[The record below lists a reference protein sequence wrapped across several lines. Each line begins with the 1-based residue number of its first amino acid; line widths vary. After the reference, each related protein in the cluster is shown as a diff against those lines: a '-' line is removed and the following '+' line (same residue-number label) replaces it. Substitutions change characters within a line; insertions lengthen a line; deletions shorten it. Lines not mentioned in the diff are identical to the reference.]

1 MTRTVACLDGLDPD
15 YLAATATPE
24 WDAIADEGTTGACDG
39 LVPSLTNVNNVG
51 IVTGRH
57 PAATG
62 VTANTFLDDGER
74 VYVEDAKFLNCRTVL
89 ADAADEGADVI
100 ALVAKEK
107 LRRLVGDGGVEAASA
122 QEPPAWLTDL
132 AGEPPGIYSGEASA
146 WLLDAAVAVAEARDP
161 DVLYVSTTDV
171 VPHKHAPGEAAAE
184 AWVTAL
190 DDGLGRLRE
199 FGPVAA
205 VADHGMNHKDRR
217 VDVEAMLA
225 DTGVAA
231 ETVRCIRDRHVYHHQ
246 NLGGAAYVYADDPAA
261 ARTALED
268 APGTEVVDRATA
280 CDRFR
285 LDPERVGDLLLLG
298 DERTVFGPI
307 EEGDARVDEVD
318 LRSHGSVHERTV
330 PYLASTGERVEESI
344 EIFSA
349 VGVRPGDRA

>member
-24 WDAIADEGTTGACDG
+24 WDTIAEEGATGVCDG

-57 PAATG
+57 PTKTG
-62 VTANTFLDDGER
+62 VTANTFLDDGDR
-74 VYVEDAKFLNCRTVL
+74 GYVEDARFLRCWTVL
-89 ADAADEGADVI
+89 AETADEGADVI

-107 LRRLVGDGGVEAASA
+107 LRRLVGDGGVVAASA
-122 QEPPAWLTDL
+122 QEPPRWLTDL
-132 AGEPPGIYSGEASA
+132 VGDPPGIYSGDASA
-146 WLLDAAVAVAEARDP
+146 WLLDAAVAVADARDP

-171 VPHKHAPGEAAAE
+171 VPHKHAPGTDAAD
-184 AWVTAL
+184 AWVAAL
-190 DDGLGRLRE
+190 SDGLGRLRE

-217 VDVEAMLA
+217 VDVAALLA
-225 DTGVAA
+225 DAAVPA

-246 NLGGAAYVYADDPAA
+246 NLGGAAYVYTDDPAA
-261 ARTALED
+261 ATEALED

-285 LDPERVGDLLLLG
+285 LDPERTGDLLVLG

-307 EEGDARVDEVD
+307 NEGDDRVDRVN
-318 LRSHGSVHERTV
+318 LRSHGSIHERDV
-330 PYLASTGERVEESI
+330 PFLASTGEEVAESV
-344 EIFSA
+344 EIFAA
-349 VGVRPGDRA
+349 VGLGSSDQT